1 MSPPGR
7 LPGPAAGPGVARG
20 GGSVHYPGDMARSK
34 PTGPA
39 APTGKAGRGPGGT
52 GRGRTTGG
60 ATASGATASGATA
73 SGASTSGASTSG
85 APASGATASG
95 ATAVGTAK
103 PGKPAKP
110 PKLGKDGKPKV
121 GRLKKLGNQA
131 RMIKQA
137 YSLTRRNDPKLPWL
151 MLIAFVAVAGAVELL
166 AVLFGAPFL
175 LLPLA
180 VVTGVLAAMIL
191 FGRRAQGSAYRQV
204 EGQPGAAAWVLE
216 GMRGDWRVTA
226 GVAGTAQLDAVHRVL
241 GRPGIVLV
249 AEGSPARV
257 RNLLAQEKKK
267 VARIVGDTPI
277 YDIVVGDDE
286 GQVPLR
292 KLSTHVMKLPRNLS
306 AGEVNT
312 LGKRMSALGGGR
324 MPVPGGPLPGG
335 RQMSVSQRQV
345 RRR

>member
-1 MSPPGR
+1 
-7 LPGPAAGPGVARG
+7 
-20 GGSVHYPGDMARSK
+20 MARSK
-34 PTGPA
+34 PTGPP
-39 APTGKAGRGPGGT
+39 APTGKAGRGPGTT
-52 GRGRTTGG
+52 GRSRTTGG

-73 SGASTSGASTSG
+73 SGATAAGGA
-85 APASGATASG
+85 
-95 ATAVGTAK
+95 AK
-103 PGKPAKP
+103 PGKQAKP

-137 YSLTRRNDPKLPWL
+137 YSLTRKNDPKLPWL
-151 MLIAFVAVAGAVELL
+151 MLIAFVVVAGAVELL
-166 AVLFGAPFL
+166 AILFGAPFL

-180 VVTGVLAAMIL
+180 VITGVLAAMIV

-216 GMRGDWRVTA
+216 GMRGDWRVSA

-241 GRPGIVLV
+241 GRPGIILV
-249 AEGSPARV
+249 AEGSPTRV
-257 RNLLAQEKKK
+257 RSLLAQEKKK
-267 VARIVGDTPI
+267 IARIVGDTPI
-277 YDIVVGDDE
+277 YDVVVGDEE

-312 LGKRMSALGGGR
+312 LGKRMAALGGAR

-335 RQMSVSQRQV
+335 KQMTVSQRQV